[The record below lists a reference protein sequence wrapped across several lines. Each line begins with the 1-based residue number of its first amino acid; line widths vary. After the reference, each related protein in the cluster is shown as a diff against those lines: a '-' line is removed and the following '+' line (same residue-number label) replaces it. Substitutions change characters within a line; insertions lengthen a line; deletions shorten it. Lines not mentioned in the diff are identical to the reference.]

1 MSSTDLPIHLFVSHT
16 PTHRPDF
23 EGRDNGGPGN
33 DTATGL
39 VGRPWVGVHFNCCA
53 VYARIYRNAAG
64 TAYGGACPRC
74 QRAVTLRVGSEGTDA
89 RFFVA
94 E

>member
-1 MSSTDLPIHLFVSHT
+1 MSHT
-16 PTHRPDF
+16 PTHRLDF
-23 EGRDNGGPGN
+23 GGLDNGRRGN
-33 DTATGL
+33 HEATTF

-53 VYARIYRNAAG
+53 VYARIYRNAEG
-64 TAYGGACPRC
+64 TAYRGVCPSCR
-74 QRAVTLRVGSEGTDA
+74 RAVTLRVGSEGTDA

>member
-1 MSSTDLPIHLFVSHT
+1 MSHSPDYRLNFEGLDNV
-16 PTHRPDF
+16 RPDNHEASDF
-23 EGRDNGGPGN
+23 
-33 DTATGL
+33 

-53 VYARIYRNAAG
+53 VYARIYRNTEG
-64 TAYGGACPRC
+64 TAYDGVCPRC
-74 QRAVTLRVGSEGTDA
+74 RSAVTLRVGSDGTDA